1 MSTATAGLGLAALV
15 ASHPDDA
22 STTAGRGLAALAKD
36 ARDSLE
42 SRDGS
47 RGDLSPSR
55 DAAPASSASGGY
67 AARLARELGERAL
80 LRDSGDVSESEYDA
94 EATRVLERILDDPT
108 RGHLTKILALNAL
121 RDARLVAP
129 DQLSRYKSLVLGR
142 SEFARAS
149 QPSHPR
155 HRAAPALVE
164 RARRAPPPPLIDVTF
179 DWQREPD
186 ADPWSFLADEDE
198 QIARQLEWQTEQCRR
213 VEQRTRAFED
223 VTTVTDAERA
233 ALRDRRE
240 RRAGEPNGAAGQRSR
255 DRRDENEDPSL
266 RPSLRPSL
274 AVPEKRIRSS
284 ATFLAEAEAAARD
297 ARAFVRAME
306 EKYPYP
312 DPLAF
317 AIEPGRG
324 SGVEAID
331 TNTRASE
338 TTANDARVDRLDSV
352 LDRVDRDWKRGAAT
366 EPELATNS
374 PSGGVG
380 DFVAD
385 DDGRTARATSDGFVR
400 RSEPPSARATTRS
413 KDAVDAD
420 TARIRTDDARATRVG
435 SETKPSSSSSSK
447 PSSSSSSSS
456 PFAPRAGRAPRRR
469 ALLIG
474 CNYYDPASP
483 ELTRLRGCLNDV
495 ASQFALLSSTF
506 GFPADPSSTRIL
518 ADEPKPGEGKGWFV
532 TLGERDGAA
541 VPASIATIPR
551 RAPTLAAVREGIR
564 WLVEG
569 AEPGDALAFHFSG
582 HATLVPDETGD
593 EPDGA
598 DESLCTVDTDWDAC
612 LGLTD
617 EELRRTLFR
626 AVPEGVELVVF
637 LDCRH
642 GATTG
647 ATRTAK
653 VEPDDVVAASLARV
667 ENSGGAASIART
679 KAHVAAFGRWV
690 PPPPRAKERIA
701 ACRRA
706 AEGRRANGAP
716 AAGATRAAS
725 VAALRDAKNRTV
737 CVTASG
743 DADGD
748 GGKCRED
755 VIEGTRMGVFTRALR
770 ETLSQTRVEGV
781 AVGTLAR
788 RVGESAKAMGHA
800 QRPSARAWLAPGED
814 DGACRLFETI
824 VARNGTE

>member
-15 ASHPDDA
+15 ASRPADA

-36 ARDSLE
+36 ARDSPE
-42 SRDGS
+42 SRDVS

-55 DAAPASSASGGY
+55 DAPPASSASGGY

-121 RDARLVAP
+121 RDARLVTP

-149 QPSHPR
+149 QPSHPHR
-155 HRAAPALVE
+155 RAAPALVE

-240 RRAGEPNGAAGQRSR
+240 RRAGEPNGSGSGADGRERERERSR
-255 DRRDENEDPSL
+255 RRRDDNEHPRTSL
-266 RPSLRPSL
+266 HPSL
-274 AVPEKRIRSS
+274 AVPERRIRSS
-284 ATFLAEAEAAARD
+284 ATFLAQAEAAARET
-297 ARAFVRAME
+297 RAFVRAME

-317 AIEPGRG
+317 ASALEPGRG
-324 SGVEAID
+324 SGVEATD
-331 TNTRASE
+331 ADARAPE
-338 TTANDARVDRLDSV
+338 TTTNDDRVVPV
-352 LDRVDRDWKRGAAT
+352 LDRVDRDWKRGDAT
-366 EPELATNS
+366 TGPELATKS

-385 DDGRTARATSDGFVR
+385 DDGPAARATGDGFVR

-413 KDAVDAD
+413 NVNVDAD
-420 TARIRTDDARATRVG
+420 TARIRADT
-435 SETKPSSSSSSK
+435 K

-456 PFAPRAGRAPRRR
+456 PSAPRVGRAPRRR

-541 VPASIATIPR
+541 VPASIASIPR

-626 AVPEGVELVVF
+626 AVPEGVELVAF

-647 ATRTAK
+647 ETRTTK

-667 ENSGGAASIART
+667 KNSGGATSIART

-716 AAGATRAAS
+716 AAGAARVAA

-737 CVTASG
+737 CVTAS
-743 DADGD
+743 ADGD
-748 GGKCRED
+748 GDDGACRED

-770 ETLSQTRVEGV
+770 ETLSKTSVEGV

-814 DGACRLFETI
+814 DGTCRLFETI
-824 VARNGTE
+824 VARGGTE